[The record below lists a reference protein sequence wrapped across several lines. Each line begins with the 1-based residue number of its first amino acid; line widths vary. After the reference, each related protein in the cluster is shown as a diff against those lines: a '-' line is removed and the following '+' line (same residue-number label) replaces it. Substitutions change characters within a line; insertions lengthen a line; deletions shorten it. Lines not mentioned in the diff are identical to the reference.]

1 MTKRELAEQVLASSR
16 GIAKT
21 TDFLS
26 AGLSKTNVSLLCH
39 EGFLERIRHGYYQL
53 AGNHSVSEELLLST
67 LIPEGIVCM
76 ESALFY
82 YGYSDFTPRAWTIA
96 VPRTISRV
104 KLKTEAVHFRA
115 YYIPK
120 AYYEI
125 GRTTEKINGVQL
137 PIYDRER
144 TICDCFKYRTK
155 LDHETFNKAIRAYIA
170 DDKKN
175 LGNLAKYAKEMSLF
189 KKLNALMEVMLNV

>member
-21 TDFLS
+21 ADFLS
-26 AGLSKTNVSLLCH
+26 AGLSKTNVALLCR

-53 AGNHSVSEELLLST
+53 ACNPSVSEELLLST

-82 YGYSDFTPRAWTIA
+82 YGYSDFTPRMWTIA

-104 KLKTEAVHFRA
+104 KLKTEAVRFRA

-175 LGNLAKYAKEMSLF
+175 LGNLAKYAKEMRLF
-189 KKLNALMEVMLNV
+189 KKLNALMEVMLNA

>member
-21 TDFLS
+21 ADFLS
-26 AGLSKTNVSLLCH
+26 AGLSKTNVAFLCH

-53 AGNHSVSEELLLST
+53 TDDPSVSEELLLAK

-76 ESALFY
+76 DSALFY
-82 YGYSDFTPRAWTIA
+82 YGYSDFTPRMWTIA

-104 KLKTEAVHFRA
+104 KLKTEAVRFRA

-120 AYYEI
+120 AYYGI

-137 PIYDRER
+137 SIYDRER

-175 LGNLAKYAKEMSLF
+175 LSNLVQYAKEMRIF

>member
-21 TDFLS
+21 ADFLS
-26 AGLSKTNVSLLCH
+26 AGLSKTDVALLCR

-53 AGNHSVSEELLLST
+53 AGNPSVSEELLLSA

-82 YGYSDFTPRAWTIA
+82 YGYSDFTPRMWTIA

-104 KLKTEAVHFRA
+104 KLKTEAVRFRA

-125 GRTTEKINGVQL
+125 GRTTEKVNGIQL

-175 LGNLAKYAKEMSLF
+175 LGNLAKYAKEMRLF
-189 KKLNALMEVMLNV
+189 KKLNALMEVMLNA